1 MAEFATD
8 LDGCIWLG
16 VEGFQ
21 LSWGA
26 IEVEQDAGFGFGAD
40 GRSGL
45 NLEQI
50 GQGDTCQGGAADL
63 QPVTAAGAGAGLSVG
78 TKNTDHLL
86 APEGTGFK
94 AGGQSK
100 STLLALCRKVKNRAK
115 RGELGK
121 GGSLICPIVTRGGK
135 KAGRDS

>member
-8 LDGCIWLG
+8 LDGCIWLW

-21 LSWGA
+21 LAWGA

-50 GQGDTCQGGAADL
+50 GQRDTCQGGAADL

-94 AGGQSK
+94 AGGQTK
-100 STLLALCRKVKNRAK
+100 STLLALCRKVKTGLKGVSSAK
-115 RGELGK
+115 G
-121 GGSLICPIVTRGGK
+121 
-135 KAGRDS
+135 AA